1 VADRLL
7 HVLMYGQPMARLVA
21 RGNNASLTYEDAWL
35 SRRDAFALSLS
46 LPLAAREHAARVVD
60 PYLWNLLPD
69 NHATL
74 VDWAR
79 QFKVKL
85 KAFALLE
92 HVGEDVAG
100 AAQFVRPERLEEVMG
115 KDSGAVQWIDE
126 AEIARR
132 LRELRVNRSAWSQP
146 GDVGYFSL
154 PGAQPK
160 LALLHEDGRW
170 GIPSGRTP
178 TTHILKPPIPD
189 FDDYAHNEHFC
200 MTLAAAA
207 GLSAAKSTL
216 QCFKDEHAFVTER
229 FDRVRLDGRLLRVPA
244 EDLCQALRVHPEN
257 KYQNRGGP
265 APEAI
270 FKLLLS
276 ESSRPQDDCGR
287 FFDALVFNAL
297 IGGTDAHA
305 KNYTL
310 LQSGGRVRLAP
321 LYDLGSALPY
331 YNIRELK
338 LAMKIGHHY
347 ELASICARDWERVG
361 ATGGIDSPRERVRAM
376 VGQLPERVDA
386 TFKEFKSR
394 GLAAKVIGV
403 LRTRILQQVKT
414 TLAVLDAAS

>member
-1 VADRLL
+1 
-7 HVLMYGQPMARLVA
+7 MARLVA
-21 RGNNASLTYEDAWL
+21 RGNSARLTYEDAWL
-35 SRRDAFALSLS
+35 SRRDAFPLSLS

-85 KAFALLE
+85 NAFALLE

-115 KDSGAVQWIDE
+115 KDSGAIQWIDE
-126 AEIARR
+126 TEIARR

-146 GDVGYFSL
+146 GDAGYFSL
-154 PGAQPK
+154 SGAQPK

-178 TTHILKPPIPD
+178 TTHILKPPAPD

-200 MTLAAAA
+200 LALAAAA
-207 GLSAAKSTL
+207 GLSAAKSTVES
-216 QCFKDEHAFVTER
+216 FKDEHVFVTER
-229 FDRVRLDGRLLRVPA
+229 FDRVRLNGRLLRVPA
-244 EDLCQALRVHPEN
+244 EDLCQALGVHPEN
-257 KYQNRGGP
+257 KYQSRGGP
-265 APEAI
+265 TPEAI

-276 ESSRPQDDCGR
+276 ESSRSQDDCSR

-331 YNIRELK
+331 YNVKELK

-347 ELASICARDWERVG
+347 ELASISARDWDRVG
-361 ATGGIDSPRERVRAM
+361 ATGGIESPRDRVRTM
-376 VGQLPERVDA
+376 VEQLPEWVEA
-386 TFKEFKSR
+386 TYKEFKSR
-394 GLAAKVIGV
+394 RLAAKVISV
-403 LRTRILQQVKT
+403 LRTQIVQQVKT
-414 TLAVLDAAS
+414 TLAVLGAA